1 MSNNVECSCCNEIK
15 ECLTCEYNHN
25 LCFTCKN
32 DSTVP
37 FDQCFFCNPNAA
49 PEPVPAPV
57 AAPVLLHNDYEVYQY
72 GSETESDEVYNL
84 DHSSDD
90 EIIPEP
96 TCKENIYFIII
107 YLLISV
113 GISFGGVYLYLGLKY
128 ISSDKNVD
136 FDINTVSISDYF
148 SGFFLIIGPCIVYTT
163 YKYLR
168 EKCRN

>member
-1 MSNNVECSCCNEIK
+1 MSSNNVECNCCNEIK
-15 ECLTCEYNHN
+15 ECITCEYNHN

-49 PEPVPAPV
+49 PE
-57 AAPVLLHNDYEVYQY
+57 LLHNDYEL
-72 GSETESDEVYNL
+72 YNL

-90 EIIPEP
+90 EIIPKP

-107 YLLISV
+107 SVLINA
-113 GISFGGVYLYLGLKY
+113 GISFGGMYLYLGLKY
-128 ISSDKNVD
+128 IFFDKNVD
-136 FDINTVSISDYF
+136 FDIRTISIGDYF
-148 SGFFLIIGPCIVYTT
+148 IGFFLIIGSCIIYTT

-168 EKCRN
+168 VKYRN